1 MNEKAATLFS
11 VGLGVGYTMAPIVA
25 GALYDYKK
33 WHFTSDIMAVWA
45 LGLSAIYGILI
56 IVGYSTVNNYW
67 KKPSAFT
74 KETELSA
81 SNLN

>member
-1 MNEKAATLFS
+1 
-11 VGLGVGYTMAPIVA
+11 
-25 GALYDYKK
+25 
-33 WHFTSDIMAVWA
+33 MAVWA
-45 LGLSAIYGILI
+45 LGLSTIYGILI

-81 SNLN
+81 